1 MKNAW
6 KSDHYS
12 AGIRFIISQIIH
24 FFGNRNSLIY
34 KVTMKLIFSSLF
46 VLLMISVSAQSKKEL
61 QAEVQRLQS
70 QAKRLQANLDSLKTP
85 PPVQLADGT
94 SKASYCLGVMVATN
108 ITGQG
113 FDSLEAETFIRGL
126 EDVLKK
132 GNPVISA
139 QEAQSFVQQYMQ
151 ELMEKKTA
159 KAKQEGVAFLD
170 ENKTK
175 EGVKVTPSGLQY
187 KIINEGTGKKPSP
200 TNSVTVHYTGKLTDG
215 SVFDSS
221 VSRGEPATFGLNQ
234 VIPGWTEGLQL
245 LKEGGKAVLYI
256 PSDLGYGERGAGGVI
271 PPYSTLI
278 FEVELLKVN

>member
-1 MKNAW
+1 MK
-6 KSDHYS
+6 
-12 AGIRFIISQIIH
+12 
-24 FFGNRNSLIY
+24 
-34 KVTMKLIFSSLF
+34 VIFSSLF
-46 VLLMISVSAQSKKEL
+46 VLLLISAHAQSKKEL

-70 QAKRLQANLDSLKTP
+70 QVKRLQANLDSLKTP
-85 PPVQLADGT
+85 PPVQLSQGP
-94 SKASYCLGVMVATN
+94 SKASYCLGVMVGSN
-108 ITGQG
+108 ITSQG
-113 FDSLEAETFIRGL
+113 FDSLEAGTFIRGL

-132 GNPVISA
+132 GNPAINA

-151 ELMEKKTA
+151 EVMEKKTA
-159 KAKQEGVAFLD
+159 KAKQEGIAFLD

-175 EGVKVTPSGLQY
+175 EGVKVTASGLQY
-187 KIINEGTGKKPSP
+187 KIINEGTGKKPGP
-200 TNSVTVHYTGKLTDG
+200 TSSVTVHYTGKLTDG
-215 SVFDSS
+215 STFDSS